1 MKFDHSVNDTL
12 MRFFDHCARFV
23 HGVDNNASAVA
34 EVNNFRQGPEMRRV
48 QEKIAQRLGVP
59 HSIITY
65 GDACKNT
72 VQLSDWSMNEHIHY
86 ILLYKLN
93 PSHPHYS
100 VCLISRIC
108 ICM

>member
-34 EVNNFRQGPEMRRV
+34 EVNKFRQGPEMRRV

-59 HSIITY
+59 HGVITY
-65 GDACKNT
+65 GDACKNAVLLKENIESYCFT
-72 VQLSDWSMNEHIHY
+72 VTLSFTHHSD
-86 ILLYKLN
+86 
-93 PSHPHYS
+93 
-100 VCLISRIC
+100 
-108 ICM
+108 